1 MSNSLFIYFLNG
13 QRTATIA
20 QFCPR
25 PQPLLQVMAKE
36 EILSGLFSTLD
47 GKRSH
52 VLGNAS
58 FWNDDVE
65 VYL

>member
-1 MSNSLFIYFLNG
+1 
-13 QRTATIA
+13 
-20 QFCPR
+20 
-25 PQPLLQVMAKE
+25 MAKE